1 MTPKSPG
8 KRPPQP
14 AESLPAHAPCGLV
27 IASATATT
35 EPSLRGFFCGSLASY
50 HSSEDGFGGV
60 GCSML
65 QSAIKNSVS
74 SLAFSCGSRGRVD
87 DQRSLPYLHATIST
101 SRGRREESRDSS
113 RRLELVR
120 QLHLALRELR
130 HFSGGSLKNFR
141 SQSTPQGMSLEAP
154 AIPTPLKLTPGFSS
168 GFPFASRVRSRY
180 THTREIERLRASR
193 RRTHGY
199 PIRSWCRSRSRLVII
214 GCIHLHLVRKG
225 LTAGWHEYREV
236 RAADVKD
243 R

>member
-1 MTPKSPG
+1 
-8 KRPPQP
+8 
-14 AESLPAHAPCGLV
+14 
-27 IASATATT
+27 
-35 EPSLRGFFCGSLASY
+35 
-50 HSSEDGFGGV
+50 
-60 GCSML
+60 ML

-154 AIPTPLKLTPGFSS
+154 AIPTPLKLDARILQWLSIRIPRPQPLHAHPRDRKTACLQATYPRLPNSIVVPFQVPPCHNRVHTPPPCTKRSHR
-168 GFPFASRVRSRY
+168 RVAR
-180 THTREIERLRASR
+180 I
-193 RRTHGY
+193 
-199 PIRSWCRSRSRLVII
+199 P
-214 GCIHLHLVRKG
+214 
-225 LTAGWHEYREV
+225 
-236 RAADVKD
+236 
-243 R
+243 